1 MGSIPITRSR
11 SIGGLGDEM
20 TATRDALIAAAR
32 ECCGRS
38 HSPYSGVQVGAA
50 LRAASGHV
58 YRGTNV
64 ENAAYPLGNC
74 AETSAIAA
82 GVQAEGAQF
91 RIAEIAVWAT
101 GHEGRTQAASPCGGC
116 RQRIHELAV
125 DGRVNVHFPWQ
136 GGETRTARIEELLP
150 FAFFLPA
157 LRRER

>member
-1 MGSIPITRSR
+1 
-11 SIGGLGDEM
+11 M
-20 TATRDALIAAAR
+20 TATREALIGAAR
-32 ECCGRS
+32 ECCGQS
-38 HSPYSGVQVGAA
+38 HSPYSGIRVGAA
-50 LRAASGHV
+50 VRAASGNV

-64 ENAAYPLGNC
+64 ENASYPLSNC

-101 GHEGRTQAASPCGGC
+101 DRGGRVLAASPCGGC

-136 GGETRTARIEELLP
+136 GGQVRTATLDELLP
-150 FAFFLPA
+150 YAFFLT
-157 LRRER
+157 